1 MQGAARDPPGAYC
14 IIREE
19 GFPQRQRSRW
29 PFMDRLLAPVFT
41 SPLYWITDAS
51 LAGGRPL
58 DVLAREALA
67 AGLRVLQYREK
78 VLTSRDRFPVAEAL
92 AVAAREAGATLLIN
106 DDIDMALAVEAHGVH
121 LGQEDFPV
129 ATARK
134 ILGSK
139 MIIGCSAHT
148 LDQARAA
155 EADGADYLGV
165 GPIFPSSTKTARS
178 PLGCDP
184 LREICAAVRIPV
196 YAIGGITVER
206 CGEVLAA
213 GAKGVAVASALFTP
227 EIGQQTKAF
236 LAVLRVGR

>member
-1 MQGAARDPPGAYC
+1 M
-14 IIREE
+14 
-19 GFPQRQRSRW
+19 
-29 PFMDRLLAPVFT
+29 FT
-41 SPLYWITDAS
+41 SPLYWIADAS

-67 AGLRVLQYREK
+67 AGLRVFQYRDK
-78 VLTSRDRFPVAEAL
+78 TLSSRERYPVAMAL
-92 AVAAREAGATLLIN
+92 AAAAREAGATFLIN
-106 DDIDMALAVEAHGVH
+106 DDIDMALAVEADGVH

-134 ILGSK
+134 MILGTTT
-139 MIIGCSAHT
+139 IIGCSVHT
-148 LDQARAA
+148 IDQAKAA

-165 GPIFPSSTKTARS
+165 GPIYPSATKMARP
-178 PLGCDP
+178 PLGCGP

-213 GAKGVAVASALFTP
+213 GARGVAVASGLLAPDVAT
-227 EIGQQTKAF
+227 QTKAY
-236 LAVLRVGR
+236 LAALGGGR